1 MILNL
6 ITSKAWIKYKV
17 LEVLLCH
24 HEWNVW
30 KQYHLQYSYI
40 LIKVSF
46 LIIILVKK
54 KKKQLVERA
63 TFVIIIYCEKFVN
76 KRLSFIYYNF
86 FHMQLKKGQI
96 QVQKINKHLNQ
107 TYAVLEFL
115 TLIFRCHLKCA
126 WSNPNWTFT

>member
-1 MILNL
+1 MECLKTLSLTIFL
-6 ITSKAWIKYKV
+6 
-17 LEVLLCH
+17 
-24 HEWNVW
+24 
-30 KQYHLQYSYI
+30 YI
-40 LIKVSF
+40 DKSF
-46 LIIILVKK
+46 VFNHNTGK

-86 FHMQLKKGQI
+86 FHMQLKKGRI

-126 WSNPNWTFT
+126 